1 MTTTVSTLTVLLLVC
16 AVSVGY
22 SVIWRL
28 YFSPLA
34 KFPGPK
40 IAAATLLYEMY
51 YEIIA
56 GGQYTFK
63 IRDMHE
69 TYVFVQTSVRINPR
83 ELYINDPE
91 FYDEV
96 YAGGSK
102 RRDKWPYLCG
112 QFGTPDLHRL
122 RRTLMNKL
130 FSKANIAKLEPVIES
145 TINGLITRLREF
157 QEDIQAKYQAAIDE
171 QNNDKMETSRRI
183 IFHEIL
189 SSSLAP
195 EEKTSDRL
203 MQEGVVLIGAGTE
216 TTALALSVITYY
228 VLANPEI
235 NFKLKAELVAISHEC
250 GGHPTLVQL
259 EELRYLG
266 AVTSEGL
273 RLSFGVTAHLQRVSP
288 NQDMIYGDWVIPADT
303 PVSMTSLLLH
313 LNPKTFPEPN
323 KFTPER
329 WIENPRLSKYL
340 ISFSKRSWQC
350 LGINLA
356 YAELYLCV
364 FNVWMAFP
372 DMKLVETTK
381 SDVEVV
387 ADYFVPVASGRGV
400 KVMMGMNSS

>member
-1 MTTTVSTLTVLLLVC
+1 MTTTSFTLVVLALTWAT
-16 AVSVGY
+16 AVIY

-40 IAAATLLYEMY
+40 LAAATLLYEMY
-51 YEIIA
+51 YDIVA

-69 TYVFVQTSVRINPR
+69 KYGPIVRINPW
-83 ELYINDPE
+83 ELHISDPE

-102 RRDKWPYLCG
+102 KRDKWPYLCG
-112 QFGTPDLHRL
+112 QFGTPDAALSTVSHSHHRL
-122 RRTLMNKL
+122 RRLPMNKM
-130 FSKANIAKLEPVIES
+130 FSKGSIAKLEP
-145 TINGLITRLREF
+145 LIHSCSDTTKE
-157 QEDIQAKYQAAIDE
+157 IQAKCQTAIE
-171 QNNDKMETSRRI
+171 ETSKGANIKSRRT

-189 SSSLAP
+189 ASDLSP
-195 EEKTSDRL
+195 EEKRADRL

-216 TTALALSVITYY
+216 TTAWALSVITYY
-228 VLANPEI
+228 VLANPVI
-235 NFKLKAELVAISHEC
+235 NSKLKAELNKLSEES
-250 GGHPTLVQL
+250 GGSPSLVQL
-259 EELRYLG
+259 EKLPYLSG
-266 AVTSEGL
+266 VISEGL

-288 NQDMIYGDWVIPADT
+288 DQELIYGDWVIPAGT

-313 LNPKTFPEPN
+313 LNPKTFPDPN
-323 KFTPER
+323 SFNPER

-340 ISFSKRSWQC
+340 ISFSKGSRQC

-356 YAELYLCV
+356 YAELYLCIYK
-364 FNVWMAFP
+364 VWMAFP
-372 DMKLVETTK
+372 DMRLVDTTK
-381 SDVEVV
+381 KDVEII

-400 KVMMGMNSS
+400 KVVMG